1 MAFPGPVSVSIA
13 SSVAA
18 GPAARRISFLMRLSM
33 NDNRL
38 SSISSLQGKRYGG
51 MEEWVAH
58 GWEFNRRDEVVSGD
72 NRTSIGGEGG
82 MVCASC

>member
-1 MAFPGPVSVSIA
+1 
-13 SSVAA
+13 
-18 GPAARRISFLMRLSM
+18 
-33 NDNRL
+33 
-38 SSISSLQGKRYGG
+38 